1 MGLTDGLTF
10 ILFNLHMRMVLFR
23 LLTSPGDP
31 TLCQII
37 RRHLNG
43 YLVTGQD
50 LNEIHSE
57 PAGNVCQNAVSIAD
71 VNLEHCI
78 GQCISYDALKFDYV
92 VFRSQVINLLGC
104 SLASPGLKR
113 PGLFVIRR

>member
-1 MGLTDGLTF
+1 M
-10 ILFNLHMRMVLFR
+10 
-23 LLTSPGDP
+23 
-31 TLCQII
+31 
-37 RRHLNG
+37 NG
-43 YLVTGQD
+43 YFVTGQD

-92 VFRSQVINLLGC
+92 VLCQVINLLGRL
-104 SLASPGLKR
+104 LAWPGSGK
-113 PGLFVIRR
+113 PGLFVILR

>member
-31 TLCQII
+31 TLRQII

-57 PAGNVCQNAVSIAD
+57 PAGNVCQNGVSIAN
-71 VNLEHCI
+71 VHFEHCVRQSI
-78 GQCISYDALKFDYV
+78 CHDALKFNYV
-92 VFRSQVINLLGC
+92 VFCQVINLPGC
-104 SLASPGLKR
+104 LLAWPGSGK

>member
-1 MGLTDGLTF
+1 M
-10 ILFNLHMRMVLFR
+10 
-23 LLTSPGDP
+23 
-31 TLCQII
+31 
-37 RRHLNG
+37 NG

-92 VFRSQVINLLGC
+92 VLCQVINLPGC
-104 SLASPGLKR
+104 LLAWPGSGK

>member
-10 ILFNLHMRMVLFR
+10 ILFNLHMRMSSLN
-23 LLTSPGDP
+23 LLASPGDP
-31 TLCQII
+31 ALGQII

-104 SLASPGLKR
+104 VLASPGLRK

>member
-1 MGLTDGLTF
+1 M
-10 ILFNLHMRMVLFR
+10 
-23 LLTSPGDP
+23 LLASPGDP
-31 TLCQII
+31 ALGQII
-37 RRHLNG
+37 GRHLNG

-57 PAGNVCQNAVSIAD
+57 PAGNVCQNAVAIAD

-78 GQCISYDALKFDYV
+78 RQCISNDALKFNYV
-92 VFRSQVINLLGC
+92 VFRSQVINLLGRL
-104 SLASPGLKR
+104 LASPGSGK